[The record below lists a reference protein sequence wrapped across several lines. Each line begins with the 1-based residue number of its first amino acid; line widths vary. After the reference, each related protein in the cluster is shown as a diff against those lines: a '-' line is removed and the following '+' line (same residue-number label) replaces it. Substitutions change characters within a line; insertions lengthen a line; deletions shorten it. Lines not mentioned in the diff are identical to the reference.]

1 MRREEIL
8 DSWDEKQY
16 HLLVFLHKN
25 NFSATKEDCLS
36 ALNLNISTF
45 NKLINSL
52 EELASSSS
60 LFTLSKHGQVLSMR
74 IPFDKNLDDI
84 FHYLLLSSVKYQI
97 ISELFHK
104 ETLHIPDLEKKL
116 GISYSTFY
124 RKLDEINLILDEF
137 GIKIENKLIVG
148 SELQIRHFLVEL
160 YTMTRTWKLTSEQI
174 SDKSVFDLVI
184 KLNEQFNLELSDIA
198 IGRIVSYLMIV
209 KFRYLQKKV
218 SAIGSSDWFFDDTS
232 FEKFANAFA
241 RSPLYSPCSDYMDT
255 FFSSYGIAAKE
266 NEPLALVIF
275 LMGNHILADR
285 SILYTD
291 LISVEADAQPMTYF
305 IKAKLL
311 NCFIENEVISS
322 DQQEELAY
330 LLSQITWNHCFFKG
344 WVTTEKSQMDQKEF
358 ENISRLFG
366 AKDFI
371 TNFFTGYFPEI
382 VHSIDLLNYFNSDL
396 YQLTIYYLKGNYS
409 GLSIGV
415 HIEGSILMKKIL
427 TPMIVKRLNSLNFI
441 TASTFDKSS
450 HYDLVI
456 SNVNFPAIEKQGK
469 YFYLMNHE
477 FYNGDLQLIE
487 EFISKI
493 IHEPA
498 TLTHNKDLK

>member
-1 MRREEIL
+1 
-8 DSWDEKQY
+8 
-16 HLLVFLHKN
+16 
-25 NFSATKEDCLS
+25 
-36 ALNLNISTF
+36 
-45 NKLINSL
+45 
-52 EELASSSS
+52 
-60 LFTLSKHGQVLSMR
+60 
-74 IPFDKNLDDI
+74 
-84 FHYLLLSSVKYQI
+84 
-97 ISELFHK
+97 
-104 ETLHIPDLEKKL
+104 
-116 GISYSTFY
+116 
-124 RKLDEINLILDEF
+124 
-137 GIKIENKLIVG
+137 
-148 SELQIRHFLVEL
+148 
-160 YTMTRTWKLTSEQI
+160 
-174 SDKSVFDLVI
+174 
-184 KLNEQFNLELSDIA
+184 
-198 IGRIVSYLMIV
+198 
-209 KFRYLQKKV
+209 
-218 SAIGSSDWFFDDTS
+218 
-232 FEKFANAFA
+232 
-241 RSPLYSPCSDYMDT
+241 MDT

-382 VHSIDLLNYFNSDL
+382 VHSVDLLNYLNSDL

-477 FYNGDLQLIE
+477 FYNGDFQLIE